1 MKSIIKIIYVS
12 LVTML
17 LFAACNKVEDLPI
30 YNNGTAP
37 NLSASS
43 ATVAPL
49 LADSAK
55 MVVTFNWTNP
65 KYATDS
71 ANVKYVIQIDST
83 GKGFINPYY
92 TKTVNGGKSISLT
105 GAEIT
110 NMLVARGLNFN
121 TAYPMDVKVTS
132 SYANNNEKLVSN
144 IVTVRM
150 SAYVTPP
157 KIALP
162 TTGKLFIVGDAT
174 QGGWNNPV
182 PAPSQELGKVDS
194 VTYVGVF
201 NMNANKE
208 FLILPENGSWNNK
221 FSLQSNNMPGVSE
234 SGDFGFNL
242 SSNFKGPATGGWFKL
257 TLDFQRGKY
266 KIEPYTGAKLPDD
279 LFMVGDA
286 TPGGWN
292 NPVPTPSQKFTRLN
306 SIQFTLPSLTVNI
319 NKEYP
324 LLPVN
329 GDWSNKYAVSGSTA
343 ATPAGG
349 FFGFNLNDNFKG
361 PIAAGNYSFEINFGI
376 QQKDAAGL
384 LQPNT
389 AMFKNTKL

>member
-17 LFAACNKVEDLPI
+17 LFAACNKVEDLPN

-71 ANVKYVIQIDST
+71 ANVKYLIQIDST
-83 GKGFINPYY
+83 GKGFTNPYY

-157 KIALP
+157 KIGLP

-174 QGGWNNPV
+174 QGGWDNPV

-221 FSLQSNNMPGVSE
+221 FALQSNNLPGASE

-242 SSNFKGPATGGWFKL
+242 PSNFKGPATGGWFKL

-306 SIQFTLPSLTVNI
+306 SIQFALPSLTVNI
-319 NKEYP
+319 NKEYL

-329 GDWSNKYAVSGSTA
+329 GEWSNKYAVSGSTA

-361 PIAAGNYSFEINFGI
+361 PIAPGNYSFEINFGI

>member
-1 MKSIIKIIYVS
+1 MKSITKIIYAS
-12 LVTML
+12 LITVL
-17 LFAACNKVEDLPI
+17 LFAACNKVEDLPF
-30 YNNGTAP
+30 YNTGTAA
-37 NLSASS
+37 NLTASS
-43 ATVAPL
+43 ATVAPAV
-49 LADSAK
+49 ADSSK
-55 MVVTFNWTNP
+55 TVVSFNWTNP

-71 ANVKYVIQIDST
+71 STVKYVIQIDST
-83 GKGFINPYY
+83 GKNFSNPYF
-92 TKTVNGGKSISLT
+92 TRTVTGSNSVSLT
-105 GAEIT
+105 GAQIT
-110 NMLVARGLNFN
+110 SLLVARGLNFN
-121 TAYPMDVKVTS
+121 TLYAMDVKVTS
-132 SYANNNEKLVSN
+132 SYANNNENLVSN
-144 IVTVRM
+144 VLTVRM

-162 TTGKLFIVGDAT
+162 ITGKLFIVGDAT

-182 PAPSQELGKVDS
+182 PAPVQQLGKVDS

-208 FLILPENGSWNNK
+208 FLILPENGSWDNK
-221 FSLQSNNMPGVSE
+221 FSLQTNNLPGVSE

-242 SSNFKGPATGGWFKL
+242 PSNFKGPAVGGWFKL

-279 LFMVGDA
+279 LFIVGDA

-306 SIQFTLPSLTVNI
+306 SIEFSLASLTVNV
-319 NKEYP
+319 NKEYL

-329 GDWSNKYAVSGSTA
+329 GDWSNKYAVGGSTN

-349 FFGFNLNDNFKG
+349 FFGYNLNDNFKG
-361 PIAAGNYSFEINFGI
+361 PVNAGNYKLDINFGI

-384 LQPNT
+384 VQPNT
-389 AMFKNTKL
+389 AMYKNTKL

>member
-1 MKSIIKIIYVS
+1 MKSIIKIIYAS
-12 LVTML
+12 LVMVL
-17 LFAACNKVEDLPI
+17 LFAACNKVEDLPF

-83 GKGFINPYY
+83 GKGFTNPYY

-110 NMLVARGLNFN
+110 SLLMARGLNFN

-157 KIALP
+157 KIGLP

-221 FSLQSNNMPGVSE
+221 FALQSNNLPGASE
-234 SGDFGFNL
+234 SGDF
-242 SSNFKGPATGGWFKL
+242 
-257 TLDFQRGKY
+257 
-266 KIEPYTGAKLPDD
+266 
-279 LFMVGDA
+279 
-286 TPGGWN
+286 
-292 NPVPTPSQKFTRLN
+292 
-306 SIQFTLPSLTVNI
+306 
-319 NKEYP
+319 
-324 LLPVN
+324 
-329 GDWSNKYAVSGSTA
+329 
-343 ATPAGG
+343 
-349 FFGFNLNDNFKG
+349 
-361 PIAAGNYSFEINFGI
+361 
-376 QQKDAAGL
+376 
-384 LQPNT
+384 
-389 AMFKNTKL
+389 